1 MGTNIT
7 VELARIYCRTAKRAA
22 ITGLVCCLA
31 AAGFAL
37 AMTGAGTALSAQ
49 PETISVDRTHKGD
62 RVVLSPKP
70 TLKVPSAVVTTLPRP
85 PMGCESAFSRT
96 VDPERAHIF
105 GRCIS

>member
-1 MGTNIT
+1 MGTNIN
-7 VELARIYCRTAKRAA
+7 VELARVQRLTARSAV

-31 AAGFAL
+31 AAGIAL

-62 RVVLSPKP
+62 RALLSPKP
-70 TLKVPSAVVTTLPRP
+70 TSKVPSAVVTTLPRLP
-85 PMGCESAFSRT
+85 VGCESVFSRT

>member
-1 MGTNIT
+1 MGTNINLD
-7 VELARIYCRTAKRAA
+7 LARIHRRTGKSAVIA
-22 ITGLVCCLA
+22 GLVCWLA

-49 PETISVDRTHKGD
+49 PDTISVDRTHKGD
-62 RVVLSPKP
+62 RSSLSPKLTSNVSSP
-70 TLKVPSAVVTTLPRP
+70 VVTTLARP
-85 PMGCESAFSRT
+85 PVGCESAFSRT

>member
-1 MGTNIT
+1 MGTNIN
-7 VELARIYCRTAKRAA
+7 VELARIQRPARSAVL
-22 ITGLVCCLA
+22 TGLVCCLA
-31 AAGFAL
+31 AAGFAV
-37 AMTGAGTALSAQ
+37 AVTGAGTALSAQ

-62 RVVLSPKP
+62 RALLSPKP

-85 PMGCESAFSRT
+85 PVGCELVFSRT

>member
-1 MGTNIT
+1 MDANIN
-7 VELARIYCRTAKRAA
+7 VEFGRVERVTAKSAV

-62 RVVLSPKP
+62 RALLSPKP
-70 TLKVPSAVVTTLPRP
+70 TSKVPSAVVTTLPRP
-85 PMGCESAFSRT
+85 PVGCESAFSRT